1 MNYVIKMGDLGWRKQ
16 KGKSCLRVVCPCA
29 AYRGISFGLLA
40 CQRIATNYFTIIYN
54 SRNSFG
60 LLARLP
66 KINTLYPIYNSRISL
81 GLLARLPKINTLY
94 PIYNSRN
101 SLGLLAHVVFGFTPL
116 DLQ

>member
-40 CQRIATNYFTIIYN
+40 PLKGRKAIYN

-60 LLARLP
+60 LLAL
-66 KINTLYPIYNSRISL
+66 KSV
-81 GLLARLPKINTLY
+81 
-94 PIYNSRN
+94 
-101 SLGLLAHVVFGFTPL
+101 AHLKPH
-116 DLQ
+116 LQ